1 MKTTHEEFLQH
12 NHHVLLCPII
22 YALNMLREKHTDYYV
37 NENKTSLLLY
47 TFYVNNLHPVS
58 QSNKHQKTEFR
69 IFTQ

>member
-12 NHHVLLCPII
+12 NYHVPII